1 MITAHPF
8 GSLSDGTP
16 VTRYRLSDGSG
27 AHTDILDYGA
37 TVQSLVVPDRSG
49 TPTDV
54 VLGYP
59 TPQTMKPALFT
70 LAASWAVTPIASAAQ
85 PLR

>member
-27 AHTDILDYGA
+27 AYTDILDYGA

-49 TPTDV
+49 TPTD
-54 VLGYP
+54 
-59 TPQTMKPALFT
+59 
-70 LAASWAVTPIASAAQ
+70 
-85 PLR
+85 LRCR